1 MNYLKYLIYGLI
13 QGTTEF
19 LPISSTGHMK
29 VISIIMGID
38 DPGPSLSA
46 IFQLGSVFAILFYFR
61 NEIFKFIRSSQDIS
75 SFFQSRI
82 FKSILIANIS
92 IFIVGGL
99 IKLTVID
106 FSNSF
111 FRSNVI
117 IGIVSIITALF
128 MYEANKALN
137 NRISINNHTLQ
148 SSFYIGLGQALAIVP
163 GVSRSGITITT
174 ALLLGWKREDSAR
187 FSFLIGIPAITS
199 AAIVELIHPEN
210 KYVLIHFGPIL
221 IGLIT
226 VFLTSLLAIK
236 LLIRYVSFKG
246 LNFFIFYKIIFGI
259 FIIFTM
265 S

>member
-29 VISIIMGID
+29 VISIMMGID

-61 NEIFKFIRSSQDIS
+61 NEILKFIRRSKDIS

-92 IFIVGGL
+92 IFIFGAL
-99 IKLTVID
+99 IKLTVFD

-128 MYEANKALN
+128 MYEANKSLN
-137 NRISINNHTLQ
+137 NRISIKNHTFQ

-163 GVSRSGITITT
+163 GVSRSGITITA

-199 AAIVELIHPEN
+199 AAIVELINPEN
-210 KYVLIHFGPIL
+210 KNVLIHYGPVL
-221 IGLIT
+221 LGLIT

-246 LNFFIFYKIIFGI
+246 LNFFILYKIIFGI